1 LGKGVGHDDTNF
13 PDFDCIIRFIVC
25 TVYQSLVDEP
35 LILSGEQRRGQRE
48 KVDLPAT
55 LGLDQGLIEF
65 DTPEFTLKLVRA
77 SQPSGE
83 L

>member
-1 LGKGVGHDDTNF
+1 MMMRIFRFSTALFGLLFVLGING
-13 PDFDCIIRFIVC
+13 
-25 TVYQSLVDEP
+25 SLVDES

-65 DTPEFTLKLVRA
+65 EPPEFALMPMRA